1 MDEQNGQLCYAVIR
15 NDNKYLSRITTLS
28 RSEVWVSNLIDAELY
43 DDYNIAQEL
52 AETYEAMVVVLYLSV
67 VSNPLSD

>member
-1 MDEQNGQLCYAVIR
+1 MNDGHLCYAVIR

-67 VSNPLSD
+67 ASNPLSD

>member
-1 MDEQNGQLCYAVIR
+1 MNEHDGQLCYAVIR
-15 NDNKYLSRITTLS
+15 NDKKYLSRITNLS
-28 RSEVWVSNLIDAELY
+28 KSIWVSDLIEAELY
-43 DDYNIAQEL
+43 SDYNIAQDL